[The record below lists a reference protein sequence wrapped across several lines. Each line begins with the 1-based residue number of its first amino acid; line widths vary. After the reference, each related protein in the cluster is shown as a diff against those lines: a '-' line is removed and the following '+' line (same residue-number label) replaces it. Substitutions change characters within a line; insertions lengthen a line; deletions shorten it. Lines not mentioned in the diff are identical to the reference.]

1 MTEKETFTFPTFH
14 ERSVPL
20 TDADNAR
27 IELTQLTRALIR
39 ESFVSTASD
48 DDMQSAIDAVRT
60 AIDAVKRATGRD
72 VGAFN
77 SNFLDRS
84 PFMGLMNPLAPPMSA
99 RLDPDDGE
107 WGSVHCTV
115 TFTEP
120 FEGPPGHVHGG
131 FLAGIFD
138 EILGQVQSLSGRPG
152 MTGKLSISY
161 RAPTPLFTELHL
173 RGWIERIEGRKI
185 LTHATLHNGGTL
197 CCEADGLFISMRE
210 DLRHLLQKG
219 RDAKPGRQS

>member
-20 TDADNAR
+20 TEADNAR

-48 DDMQSAIDAVRT
+48 DDMQAAIDAVRT
-60 AIDAVKRATGRD
+60 AVEAVKRATGRD

-77 SNFLDRS
+77 SNFMDRS

-107 WGSVHCTV
+107 WGSVHCSV

-131 FLAGIFD
+131 FLAGVFD
-138 EILGQVQSLSGRPG
+138 EILGQAQSLSGRPG

-161 RAPTPLFTELHL
+161 RAPTPLFAELHL

-185 LTHATLHNGGTL
+185 FTHATLHNGATL
-197 CCEADGLFISMRE
+197 CCEADGLFISMPE

-219 RDAKPGRQS
+219 RDATPGRQS

>member
-60 AIDAVKRATGRD
+60 AVEAVKRATGRD

-77 SNFLDRS
+77 SNFMDRS

-107 WGSVHCTV
+107 WGSVLCAV

-131 FLAGIFD
+131 FLAGVFD
-138 EILGQVQSLSGRPG
+138 EILGQAQSLSGRPG

-173 RGWIERIEGRKI
+173 CGWIERIEGRKI
-185 LTHATLHNGGTL
+185 FTHATLHNGATL
-197 CCEADGLFISMRE
+197 CCEADGLFISMPE

-219 RDAKPGRQS
+219 RDATPGRQS

>member
-20 TDADNAR
+20 TEADNAR

-48 DDMQSAIDAVRT
+48 DDMQAAIDAVST
-60 AIDAVKRATGRD
+60 AVEAVKRATGRD

-77 SNFLDRS
+77 SNFMDRS

-131 FLAGIFD
+131 FLAGVFD
-138 EILGQVQSLSGRPG
+138 EILGQAQSLSGRPG

-161 RAPTPLFTELHL
+161 RAPTPLFAELQL

-185 LTHATLHNGGTL
+185 FTHATLHNGATL
-197 CCEADGLFISMRE
+197 CCEADGLFISMPE

-219 RDAKPGRQS
+219 RDATPGRQS

>member
-20 TDADNAR
+20 TEADNAR

-48 DDMQSAIDAVRT
+48 DDMQAAIDAVRT
-60 AIDAVKRATGRD
+60 AVEAVKRATGRD

-77 SNFLDRS
+77 SNFMDRS

-107 WGSVHCTV
+107 WGSVHCSV

-131 FLAGIFD
+131 FLAGVFD
-138 EILGQVQSLSGRPG
+138 EILGQAQSLSGRPG

-161 RAPTPLFTELHL
+161 RAPTPLFAELHL

-185 LTHATLHNGGTL
+185 FTHATLHNGATL
-197 CCEADGLFISMRE
+197 CCEADGLFISMPE

-219 RDAKPGRQS
+219 RDTTPGRQS

>member
-20 TDADNAR
+20 TEADNAR

-48 DDMQSAIDAVRT
+48 DDMRAAIDAVRT
-60 AIDAVKRATGRD
+60 AVEAVKRATGRD

-77 SNFLDRS
+77 SNFMDRS

-131 FLAGIFD
+131 FLAGVFD
-138 EILGQVQSLSGRPG
+138 EILGQAQSLSGRPG

-185 LTHATLHNGGTL
+185 FTHATLHNGATL
-197 CCEADGLFISMRE
+197 CCEADGLFISMPE

-219 RDAKPGRQS
+219 RDATPGRQS

>member
-20 TDADNAR
+20 TEADNAR

-39 ESFVSTASD
+39 ESFVSTAGD
-48 DDMQSAIDAVRT
+48 DDMQAAIDAVRT
-60 AIDAVKRATGRD
+60 AVEAVKRATGRD

-77 SNFLDRS
+77 SNFMDRS

-107 WGSVHCTV
+107 WGSVHCSV

-131 FLAGIFD
+131 FLAGVFD
-138 EILGQVQSLSGRPG
+138 EILGQAQSLSGRPG

-161 RAPTPLFTELHL
+161 RAPTPLFAELHL

-185 LTHATLHNGGTL
+185 FTHATLHNGATL
-197 CCEADGLFISMRE
+197 CCEADGLFISMPE

-219 RDAKPGRQS
+219 RDATPGRQS

>member
-20 TDADNAR
+20 TEADNAR

-48 DDMQSAIDAVRT
+48 DDMRAAIDAVRT
-60 AIDAVKRATGRD
+60 AVEAVKRATGRD

-77 SNFLDRS
+77 SNFMDRS

-107 WGSVHCTV
+107 WGSVHCSV

-131 FLAGIFD
+131 FLAGVFD
-138 EILGQVQSLSGRPG
+138 EILGQAQSLSGRPG

-161 RAPTPLFTELHL
+161 RAPTPLFAELHL

-185 LTHATLHNGGTL
+185 FTHATLHNGATL
-197 CCEADGLFISMRE
+197 CCEADGLFISMPE

-219 RDAKPGRQS
+219 RDATPGRQS

>member
-20 TDADNAR
+20 TEADNAR

-48 DDMQSAIDAVRT
+48 DDMQAAIDAVRT
-60 AIDAVKRATGRD
+60 AVEAVKRATGRD

-77 SNFLDRS
+77 SNFMDRS

-107 WGSVHCTV
+107 WGSVHCAV

-131 FLAGIFD
+131 FLAGVFD
-138 EILGQVQSLSGRPG
+138 EILGQAQSLSGRPG

-161 RAPTPLFTELHL
+161 RAPTPLFAELHL

-185 LTHATLHNGGTL
+185 FTHATLHNGATL
-197 CCEADGLFISMRE
+197 CCEADGLFISMPE

-219 RDAKPGRQS
+219 RDATPGRQS

>member
-48 DDMQSAIDAVRT
+48 DDMQAAIDAVRT
-60 AIDAVKRATGRD
+60 AVEAVKRATGRD

-77 SNFLDRS
+77 SNFMDRS

-107 WGSVHCTV
+107 WGSVLCAV

-131 FLAGIFD
+131 FLAGVFD
-138 EILGQVQSLSGRPG
+138 EILGQAQSLSGRPG

-185 LTHATLHNGGTL
+185 CTHATLHNGATL
-197 CCEADGLFISMRE
+197 CCEADGLFISMPE

-219 RDAKPGRQS
+219 RDATPGRQS

>member
-1 MTEKETFTFPTFH
+1 VTEKETFTFPTFH

-20 TDADNAR
+20 TEADNAR

-48 DDMQSAIDAVRT
+48 DDMRAAIDAVRT
-60 AIDAVKRATGRD
+60 AVEAVKRATGRD

-77 SNFLDRS
+77 SNFMDRS

-131 FLAGIFD
+131 FLAGVFD
-138 EILGQVQSLSGRPG
+138 EILGQAQSLSGRPG

-185 LTHATLHNGGTL
+185 FTHATLHNGATL
-197 CCEADGLFISMRE
+197 CCEADGLFISMPE

-219 RDAKPGRQS
+219 RDATPGRQS

>member
-20 TDADNAR
+20 TEADNAR

-48 DDMQSAIDAVRT
+48 EDMQAAIGAVRT
-60 AIDAVKRATGRD
+60 AVEAVKRATERD

-77 SNFLDRS
+77 SNFMDRS

-131 FLAGIFD
+131 FLAGVFD
-138 EILGQVQSLSGRPG
+138 EILGQAQSLSGRPG

-185 LTHATLHNGGTL
+185 FTHATLHNGETL
-197 CCEADGLFISMRE
+197 CCEADGLFISMPE
-210 DLRHLLQKG
+210 DLRHLLQKS
-219 RDAKPGRQS
+219 RDATPGRQN

>member
-20 TDADNAR
+20 TEADNAR

-48 DDMQSAIDAVRT
+48 EDMQAAIGAVRT
-60 AIDAVKRATGRD
+60 AVEAVKRATERD

-77 SNFLDRS
+77 SNFMDRS

-99 RLDPDDGE
+99 RLDPDDGA

-115 TFTEP
+115 RFTEP

-131 FLAGIFD
+131 FLAGVFD
-138 EILGQVQSLSGRPG
+138 EILGQAQSLSGRPG

-185 LTHATLHNGGTL
+185 FTHATLHNGETL
-197 CCEADGLFISMRE
+197 CCEADGLFISMPE

-219 RDAKPGRQS
+219 RDATPGRQN